1 MKNRAVLAFGVAA
14 AAAAAVWALSV
25 PLTGKSEPWD
35 AESPYYVL
43 ALVVAGVL
51 SGSLVPRHLAW
62 HYMGAI
68 AGQVAYEL
76 VFLKFGPLF
85 VLGLAFLAGYS
96 TIFLAGVAIVA
107 ALRSRG
113 SNEATAV

>member
-1 MKNRAVLAFGVAA
+1 
-14 AAAAAVWALSV
+14 
-25 PLTGKSEPWD
+25 
-35 AESPYYVL
+35 
-43 ALVVAGVL
+43 
-51 SGSLVPRHLAW
+51 
-62 HYMGAI
+62 MGAI

-113 SNEATAV
+113 SN

>member
-1 MKNRAVLAFGVAA
+1 MLPNNTLERTVVHRGRPAVLAFGAAA

-25 PLTGKSEPWD
+25 PLT
-35 AESPYYVL
+35 
-43 ALVVAGVL
+43 
-51 SGSLVPRHLAW
+51 
-62 HYMGAI
+62 

-96 TIFLAGVAIVA
+96 TTFLAGVAIVA

-113 SNEATAV
+113 SNEAWRRQQGKRR